1 MIDTWQIWFH
11 GCDISVVMFWEG
23 CITILL
29 AYDKDI
35 VSLLTPPHTG
45 STPTNP
51 QPHPTPNPLPPTP
64 TPNRT
69 TEVVVPPYAVG
80 LI

>member
-1 MIDTWQIWFH
+1 MFH

-45 STPTNP
+45 STPENT
-51 QPHPTPNPLPPTP
+51 QPHPTPNPHPQAPPLTAP
-64 TPNRT
+64 LRWLYHHMLS
-69 TEVVVPPYAVG
+69 V
-80 LI
+80 